1 MTPSPQGGLV
11 RKPRIGLGQPL
22 NLVAKVCHI
31 FVVDVHEVENR
42 PKTFGKHAFTVD
54 ENDPMRNY
62 ALDSIW
68 KLVDIWTPIQA
79 ESKEM

>member
-1 MTPSPQGGLV
+1 MPSPHGELV
-11 RKPRIGLGQPL
+11 RKPGVGLGQPL

-31 FVVDVHEVENR
+31 LIVDVHEVENR
-42 PKTFGKHAFTVD
+42 PETFGKHALTID
-54 ENDPMRNY
+54 GNDPMRNY
-62 ALDSIW
+62 VFDFLW